1 VLSAPTEG
9 GNWGNRRHLHH
20 WLKLGRVWVWQLTL
34 DKGGDPAKVKVD
46 RECFM
51 TSGEAEVTNSR
62 LPKGYL
68 YVPLDAFASGSGQG
82 K

>member
-1 VLSAPTEG
+1 MAG
-9 GNWGNRRHLHH
+9 A
-20 WLKLGRVWVWQLTL
+20 
-34 DKGGDPAKVKVD
+34 GGDSRVRVD

-68 YVPLDAFASGSGQG
+68 YVPLDAFTTKKGGD
-82 K
+82 

>member
-1 VLSAPTEG
+1 LTGRCVFAP
-9 GNWGNRRHLHH
+9 
-20 WLKLGRVWVWQLTL
+20 QLTL
-34 DKGGDPAKVKVD
+34 DKSGDPAKVKVD

-68 YVPLDAFASGSGQG
+68 YVPLDAFAGGSSQG

>member
-1 VLSAPTEG
+1 
-9 GNWGNRRHLHH
+9 
-20 WLKLGRVWVWQLTL
+20 
-34 DKGGDPAKVKVD
+34 VKVD